1 VPPRSAIGIDVG
13 GTNVRAARIVG
24 DEIAVWRSLPTASN
38 ADKVIG
44 QILELTRSLDSP
56 EVVAI
61 GVGVPGRVDVSNGE
75 VLSGGFVDFVGT
87 FLRAR
92 LQDGLGKPVVID
104 NDASMALIG
113 EAKLGAARGRSH
125 VALLTIGTGIGGA
138 VLSNGRILRGRA
150 TAGQLGHLAVE
161 TGGDACLCGRHGC
174 IETWS
179 SGTAL
184 GGLIRKAGL
193 DPNTR
198 AEDLL
203 ALAETLAV
211 SARVLEA
218 WARPLRGAIDNLV
231 AVLDP
236 EIVVLGGGLG
246 IAAHQALARFPAQS
260 TWYQC
265 PVVPAELGDRAGV
278 IGAAVLALT
287 VLEVPT

>member
-13 GTNVRAARIVG
+13 GTNVRATRIVG
-24 DEIAVWRSLPTASN
+24 DEIAAWHSLPTASN

-44 QILELTRSLDSP
+44 QILDLTRSLDSP

-61 GVGVPGRVDVSNGE
+61 GVGVPGRVDVSKGE

-87 FLRAR
+87 FLRGK
-92 LQDGLGKPVVID
+92 LQEGLGKPVAID

-113 EAKLGAARGRSH
+113 EAKSGAARGRSH
-125 VALLTIGTGIGGA
+125 AVLLTIGTGIGGA
-138 VLSNGRILRGRA
+138 VLSEGRILRGRA

-161 TGGDACLCGRHGC
+161 TGGEVCLCGRRGC

-184 GGLIRKAGL
+184 GKLIRKAGL
-193 DPNTR
+193 DPKTR
-198 AEDLL
+198 VEDLL
-203 ALAETLAV
+203 ASAKTHAV
-211 SARVLEA
+211 AARVLEA
-218 WARPLRGAIDNLV
+218 WARPLRGAIDSLV

-246 IAAHQALARFPAQS
+246 TAAHQALSRFPAQS
-260 TWYQC
+260 AWYQC

-278 IGAAVLALT
+278 IGAAVLALS
-287 VLEVPT
+287 VFEVPS